1 MEMDVIIVSKTGAQ
15 DVNQDIFYK
24 KENVN
29 YVVAQFKTALL
40 VIIVNLAQVA
50 VKVGIFLELV
60 LVSDLLLTL
69 NFLIQSKS
77 IF

>member
-1 MEMDVIIVSKTGAQ
+1 M
-15 DVNQDIFYK
+15 NQDIFYK